1 LVRIDCSFDRGEE
14 EQTIF
19 HIPVLK
25 LLMRALMIR
34 KYFSKKS
41 DLKKSDLKTVIKFFV
56 HRDMDILMRLDEK
69 NKYLI

>member
-1 LVRIDCSFDRGEE
+1 
-14 EQTIF
+14 
-19 HIPVLK
+19 
-25 LLMRALMIR
+25 MIR

-56 HRDMDILMRLDEK
+56 HRDMDILMRLDEE

>member
-1 LVRIDCSFDRGEE
+1 LVSIDCSFDRGGE

-19 HIPVLK
+19 HIPVSK

-34 KYFSKKS
+34 KYFS
-41 DLKKSDLKTVIKFFV
+41 KKSDLKTVIKFFV